1 MTGSGDTM
9 RKGRV
14 VLAIGMLIV
23 AAASAAAEPVIQMR
37 PARSPRGAAELGL
50 TAAISAAADGA
61 LVVTAQAGLLTID
74 KRVYSDGRFEVRLGH
89 GRSDRVVITGEADG
103 VSVATA
109 RHGAVRLQPGTD
121 GDIEVKGR
129 RARGWLAASAAIE
142 RFRQLVDALER
153 DDVRSAEAVS
163 LRATGALV
171 AELFGDPGA
180 ARRLGRALAARS
192 TEYRVVG
199 QLNNPCWTTYSKQ
212 VLQSSYELESCS
224 TSYAAYNP
232 LRAGCAF
239 IWTLQVE
246 SAWFQFLGCSA
257 FPLK

>member
-1 MTGSGDTM
+1 MTGSGGTM

-23 AAASAAAEPVIQMR
+23 AAAPVAAQPTVRLRPVQ
-37 PARSPRGAAELGL
+37 SPQGASELGL

-61 LVVTAQAGLLTID
+61 IVVTAQAGLLTID
-74 KRVYSDGRFEVRLGH
+74 KRVYSDGRFEVRLAH

-109 RHGAVRLQPGTD
+109 RNGAVRLQPNVD
-121 GDIEVKGR
+121 GDIEVKTR
-129 RARGWLAASAAIE
+129 RARGWLAASGAVE
-142 RFRQLVDALER
+142 RFRQLVDVLDR

-192 TEYRVVG
+192 TEYRVAR
-199 QLNNPCWTTYSKQ
+199 QESNPCWTTYSKQ
-212 VLQSSYELESCS
+212 LLQSSYELESCS
-224 TSYAAYNP
+224 ASYAAYNP